1 MSLFAELKRR
11 NVVRVAI
18 AYGVVAWLLAQVADL
33 LFGAFDA
40 PDWALRTFIIA
51 LFLGFPVALLL
62 AWAFE
67 LTPEGIKRES
77 SVERDAPS
85 RSGRKLDAFIVGVLA
100 VAVAFLL
107 IDRFVMSGR
116 DDAAPTTRANIQP
129 SIAVLP
135 FDNRSANADDAFFV
149 DGMHDD
155 ILTQLAR
162 IQSLK
167 VISRTSVM
175 QYREAKRS
183 IREIGRE
190 LGVETVLQGGV
201 QRAGESVRINVQ
213 LIDAVTDEHVWAETY
228 DRQLST
234 SNIFE
239 IQSEIAT
246 EVARALHTTLSPE
259 LASRI
264 ATAPTDNL
272 QAYDAFQRANAILA
286 RGNWFTSSEAA
297 ALLEE
302 AVLLDPSF
310 ALAYRTLAQ
319 VYINHYWYFGNEE
332 ADLRRAKAAL
342 DRALELDPDMP
353 EALITLA
360 DYYYKGFSDYERALE
375 ILDDAIPRAPQL
387 SIGIARRG
395 FILRRSG
402 RVEEAVDALRKALEL
417 DPLSASR
424 HYNLAQTLN
433 MVGRYEEAADYFDGA
448 IALNARDYTL
458 HAARAHNQV
467 AIDPES
473 TAIRD
478 LLHDPDFSS
487 QRSRFWL
494 LYRWRMALLE
504 RDYEVAMDTL
514 SNATSDLLDVNQV
527 YYPID
532 LMAGLAEHF
541 LGDRDAARPLLE
553 SARATL
559 ETARESA
566 PDDRRIQTALA
577 FTYAALGDAEQARLA
592 ADTAVASTPISQ
604 DSFSGPVVLLKRA
617 QALAMMGDDDA
628 ALDDLS
634 TIMSVPTHWMGGSVV
649 IRKHPAFEH
658 LHARPEFQALLA
670 K

>member
-40 PDWALRTFIIA
+40 PDWALRTFIIV

-77 SVERDAPS
+77 SVPS
-85 RSGRKLDAFIVGVLA
+85 DMPARSSRKLDTFIVGVLA

-107 IDRFVMSGR
+107 VDRFVLSDRGGPER
-116 DDAAPTTRANIQP
+116 ATRANIQP

-135 FDNRSANADDAFFV
+135 FDNRSANAGDEFFV
-149 DGMHDD
+149 EGMHDD

-175 QYREAKRS
+175 QYREARRS
-183 IREIGRE
+183 IRDIGRE

-201 QRAGESVRINVQ
+201 QRAGDSVRINVQ

-246 EVARALHTTLSPE
+246 AVARALHTTLSPE

-272 QAYDAFQRANAILA
+272 QAYDAFQKANAILA
-286 RGNWFTSSEAA
+286 RGNWFTSEEAA

-302 AVLLDPSF
+302 AVLLDPTF

-319 VYINHYWYFGNEE
+319 VYINHYWYFGNDE

-342 DRALELDPDMP
+342 DRALDLDPDMP

-360 DYYYKGFSDYERALE
+360 DYYYKGFNDYDRALE

-395 FILRRSG
+395 YILRRSG
-402 RVEEAVDALRKALEL
+402 RVEEAVVALTKAVEL
-417 DPLSASR
+417 DPRSASR

-433 MVGRYEEAADYFDGA
+433 MVGRYEEARDYFDGA

-458 HAARAHNQV
+458 HAARAHNEL

-473 TAIRD
+473 TAIRE
-478 LLHDPDFSS
+478 LLDDPKYSD
-487 QRSRFWL
+487 RKSRFWM

-504 RDYEVAMDTL
+504 RDYEVAMDTV
-514 SNATSDLLDVNQV
+514 AKAQSDLLDVNQV
-527 YYPID
+527 YYPVD

-541 LGDRDAARPLLE
+541 LGDRDTARPLLD
-553 SARATL
+553 SARIKL
-559 ETARESA
+559 ETARESD

-577 FTYAALGDAEQARLA
+577 FTYAALGNAEQARIA
-592 ADTAVASTPISQ
+592 ADAAVASMPITE
-604 DSFSGPVVLLKRA
+604 DSFSGPVILLERA
-617 QALAMMGDDDA
+617 QTLAMIGDDDA
-628 ALDDLS
+628 AFEDLR
-634 TIMSVPTHWMGGSVV
+634 TVMSVPSHWMGGSVV

-658 LHARPEFQALLA
+658 LHARPEFQALFDQ
-670 K
+670 